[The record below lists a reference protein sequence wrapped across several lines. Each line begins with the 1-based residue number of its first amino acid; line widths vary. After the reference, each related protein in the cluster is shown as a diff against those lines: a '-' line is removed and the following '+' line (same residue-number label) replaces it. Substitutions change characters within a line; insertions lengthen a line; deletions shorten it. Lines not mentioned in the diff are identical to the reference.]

1 MPPYFYDSFGD
12 KKLFNSLALSNL
24 LSSYSHS
31 RYYMAESAKGQ
42 DEANPTFLLA
52 TRAGQIDPPR
62 PLEISRV
69 GPKRTKLI
77 WSKSTSVC
85 ESKVLGHRPHC
96 CLQQFIIPLLCHF
109 TIQGQE
115 NKQNTRP

>member
-1 MPPYFYDSFGD
+1 MTLLVTR
-12 KKLFNSLALSNL
+12 KLFNSLALSNL

-31 RYYMAESAKGQ
+31 RYYMTESAKGQ

-52 TRAGQIDPPR
+52 TRAGEMDPPS

-85 ESKVLGHRPHC
+85 ESKVLAHRPHC
-96 CLQQFIIPLLCHF
+96 CLQQFITRAKRIIKQLEVLLP
-109 TIQGQE
+109 IQ
-115 NKQNTRP
+115 N